1 MPSPDFANIDQN
13 SLYQLVLSSMGDSL
27 AVLDSNGKI
36 IAVNRAWTDFAR
48 ENGRDSNANLG
59 VGADYLDVC
68 KRAARSDALA
78 QRALAGIQGVLNGTL
93 DHFRLEYPCHSPTVE
108 RFFSVSV
115 TPMKDGQGAIMLHTN
130 LTDLVR
136 AQRELERALA
146 EIAQLKE
153 KLQSENQY
161 LHEMIESSHDF
172 HEIIGN
178 SELLRKTLRQLELV
192 AETGSTVLLLGE
204 TGTGKER
211 FAHAIHARS
220 ARKTRP
226 LITVDCGTLPSG
238 LIESE
243 LFGHEKGAFTGAY
256 EPRVGRFELAHE
268 GTIFLDEIGELPL
281 DVQAKLLRV
290 LEEGEVRRLGSQ
302 QARKVDVRV
311 VAATNRD
318 LEKATREGKFRADL
332 YYRLSVFPITIPAL
346 RERREDIAPL
356 VAFFV
361 TRCSAE
367 LGKTFHSVSKESLG
381 ALEAYDWPGNVRELR
396 NVIERS
402 VILCQGETLEL
413 TESLGGVRAQPSRS
427 KGLLKQDLAGLER
440 ARILRALE
448 ESDWKI
454 KGDGNAASRLGLAP
468 STLRSKMR
476 TLNLHA
482 AGRPE
487 SGDRRAKNHS

>member
-1 MPSPDFANIDQN
+1 MTPLDSADFHQD
-13 SLYQLVLSSMGDSL
+13 SLYQLVLSSMSDSL

-36 IAVNRAWTDFAR
+36 IAVNRAWTEFAH
-48 ENGRDSNANLG
+48 ENGRDSSANLG
-59 VGADYLDVC
+59 VGADYLGVC
-68 KRAARSDALA
+68 KSAARSDPLA
-78 QRALAGIQGVLNGTL
+78 QRALAGIRAVLDGTL
-93 DHFRLEYPCHSPTVE
+93 GNFRLEYPCHGPTAE
-108 RFFSVSV
+108 RYFSMSV
-115 TPMKDGQGAIMLHTN
+115 TPMKNGQGAVILHTN

-136 AQRELERALA
+136 TRQELESALR
-146 EIAQLKE
+146 EIEALQE

-161 LHEMIESSHDF
+161 LHEMIKSSHDF
-172 HEIIGN
+172 DEIIGN
-178 SELLRKTLRQLELV
+178 SELLRKTLRRLELV
-192 AETGSTVLLLGE
+192 AETDSTVLLLGE

-220 ARKTRP
+220 TRRTRP
-226 LITVDCGTLPSG
+226 LVRVDCGTLPSG

-256 EPRVGRFELAHE
+256 ESKVGRFELAHE

-290 LEEGEVRRLGSQ
+290 LEEGEFRRLGSQ
-302 QARKVDVRV
+302 QERKVNVRV
-311 VAATNRD
+311 IAATNRD
-318 LEKATREGKFRADL
+318 LEKAAHEGKFRADL
-332 YYRLSVFPITIPAL
+332 YYRLSVFPVAVPPL

-361 TRCSAE
+361 TKCGAE
-367 LGKTFHSVSKESLG
+367 IGKSFQSVSNESLA

-413 TESLGGVRAQPSRS
+413 TESLGGSGAGASGS
-427 KGLLKQDLAGLER
+427 KGVLKQDLEGLER

-476 TLNLHA
+476 ALNLRVVE
-482 AGRPE
+482 GSERGE
-487 SGDRRAKNHS
+487 KRAKNHS